1 MVLFPA
7 TNLAISWG
15 RILDL
20 QVSREN
26 KCPKK
31 QPVGM
36 CRCCFAT
43 TCTMMRVFPS
53 TDTMQGMRE
62 KRKRFVYHSLSLV

>member
-1 MVLFPA
+1 MVLSPA
-7 TNLAISWG
+7 TNLAFSWG
-15 RILDL
+15 RMLDL

-26 KCPKK
+26 KCPEK

-43 TCTMMRVFPS
+43 TCPVTRVFPS
-53 TDTMQGMRE
+53 MDAMQGMRE
-62 KRKRFVYHSLSLV
+62 KRKRFV